1 MSQKFDLF
9 FHLGFP
15 KVASTFLQKEIF
27 PKLSNIQY
35 HRKRKFNEYMELDAD
50 RLTSNHL
57 FSCEFDRELEIKVD
71 EITAMWPDAKVLL
84 FVRRQDKW
92 LLSKYKYYIRKHG
105 YVDFKEYFDIDAN
118 NGLLKREELF
128 FEKKIKYIE
137 NRCKVKPLVLPHDLL
152 KTNADLFFQLIN
164 QYMDTSLSSDAKTG
178 RVINKAFSE
187 KQLIC
192 LRKFNQIYRY
202 RKINTPFK
210 IVNKVHYKYRQ
221 FLLHIVAFL
230 FRFIPS
236 VFVSQKSLVSD
247 ANLLSQIREYYKRD
261 WEYCRGYSEDYSRS
275 IIDANRS

>member
-164 QYMDTSLSSDAKTG
+164 HYMDTSLSSDAKTG